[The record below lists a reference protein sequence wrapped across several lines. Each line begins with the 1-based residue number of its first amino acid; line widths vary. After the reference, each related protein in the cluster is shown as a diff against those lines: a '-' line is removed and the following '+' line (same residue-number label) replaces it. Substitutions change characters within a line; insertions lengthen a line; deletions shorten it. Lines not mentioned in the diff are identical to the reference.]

1 MGARDYSQ
9 HPPSPAIDAI
19 LSSPLRH
26 GTHTPGDTGEAFFTK
41 CIERDLSGSC
51 SVPGVRGSDHVV
63 RSWPHLF
70 QAMLD
75 GVKTH
80 DLRKDDRNYQVGD
93 VILHREYD
101 IARGAYTGREQQVEV
116 TYITGRN
123 EGQSPCAVSSVV
135 LDPEYVILSIRKI

>member
-1 MGARDYSQ
+1 MN
-9 HPPSPAIDAI
+9 
-19 LSSPLRH
+19 
-26 GTHTPGDTGEAFFTK
+26 THIPRTSGEVICIK
-41 CIERDLSGSC
+41 CGEDDWTEPC
-51 SVPGVRGSDHVV
+51 SVPGTRGSDHAV
-63 RSWPHLF
+63 RSWSHLF

-93 VILHREYD
+93 VILYREYD
-101 IARGAYTGREQQVEV
+101 IVRGAYTGREQQVEV
-116 TYITGRN
+116 TYITGRG